1 MLEGPCCHRSPQGR
15 AGGRICHPPQCRAVP
30 LFPSRSRPASA
41 CPGIDLMGC
50 NGNKNE
56 AVLMGFLLF

>member
-1 MLEGPCCHRSPQGR
+1 MLPQVSPGQSWWPNL
-15 AGGRICHPPQCRAVP
+15 CVPPQCRAVP
-30 LFPSRSRPASA
+30 LFPSCSRPASA
-41 CPGIDLMGC
+41 CPGVDLMGC